1 MFLEDE
7 EERREEVSSPM
18 RMSAAL
24 RFSRRVVERTPTLT
38 S

>member
-18 RMSAAL
+18 MMSAAL
-24 RFSRRVVERTPTLT
+24 RFSRRVEERTPTQT